1 MTKLMAISAF
11 VGVAYLFDPTFAGNF
26 DAQMR
31 VLAYKVNS
39 ALDVRP
45 YLGGR

>member
-1 MTKLMAISAF
+1 MTKLMAVAAF
-11 VGVAYLFDPTFAGNF
+11 LSVVYAIDPDFAGSL

-31 VLAYKVNS
+31 VIAWKINS

-45 YLGGR
+45 FLGG

>member
-1 MTKLMAISAF
+1 MTKLMAISAL

-26 DAQMR
+26 DTQMR

>member
-1 MTKLMAISAF
+1 MTKLMAVAAF
-11 VGVAYLFDPTFAGNF
+11 FGALYAIDPSFAGSL

-31 VLAYKVNS
+31 VIAWKINS

-45 YLGGR
+45 YLGH

>member
-1 MTKLMAISAF
+1 MTKLMAVAAF
-11 VGVAYLFDPTFAGNF
+11 VGAAYLYDPTFAGSV

-31 VLAYKVNS
+31 TLAYKVNS

-45 YLGGR
+45 YLGR